1 MPITTEVSTSP
12 RAQGASAT
20 GRRILIDVSVD
31 VGSEFL
37 VVDVRSTLERGKEN
51 VSGDELTPFIRMQLT
66 DRPAVAGDDEV
77 LARVERPHHLATVV
91 AKLSL
96 GQFPRH

>member
-1 MPITTEVSTSP
+1 MPITTEVSTNP

-37 VVDVRSTLERGKEN
+37 VVDVRSALERGKEN
-51 VSGDELTPFIRMQLT
+51 VSGDELAPFVRMQLT

-77 LARVERPHHLATVV
+77 LARVECSHHFAAVV

-96 GQFPRH
+96 GQFPCH